1 MKYDLRKY
9 CFTNHEVNMWN
20 SVPDWVVSAHYTN
33 IFENRLNHYWQHQD
47 LQHIVYDFQAHIQGM
62 ETEVNFV

>member
-1 MKYDLRKY
+1 MISENTVSQTMRLTCGIVR
-9 CFTNHEVNMWN
+9 
-20 SVPDWVVSAHYTN
+20 VPDWVVSAHYTN
-33 IFENRLNHYWQHQD
+33 IFKNRLNHYWQHQD